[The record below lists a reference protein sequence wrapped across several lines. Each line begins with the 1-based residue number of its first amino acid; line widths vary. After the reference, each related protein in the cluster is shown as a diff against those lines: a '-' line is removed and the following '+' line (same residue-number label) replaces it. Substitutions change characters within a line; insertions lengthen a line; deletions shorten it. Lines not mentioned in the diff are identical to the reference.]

1 MTWYKFGRLLALIV
15 VIELVLL
22 TNQFVDN
29 QIKNYQRNKAC
40 LELIELMDCELGE

>member
-1 MTWYKFGRLLALIV
+1 MWYKIGRWLALIV

-29 QIKNYQRNKAC
+29 QIKNYQRHKAC
-40 LELIELMDCELGE
+40 LELIELIDSELGE